1 VELDS
6 LLPEKGINEIFNIGC
21 NSKSSINELYQ
32 MTTSLASI
40 NIPSISMPV
49 LKGDIPFSRRL
60 DNTKAVNLLGWNPV
74 YDLQAGLNE
83 TLKYYNGS

>member
-21 NSKSSINELYQ
+21 NSKASINELYQ
-32 MTTSLASI
+32 MTASLASI
-40 NIPSISMPV
+40 NIPSISLPV
-49 LKGDIPFSRRL
+49 RKGDIPYSRL